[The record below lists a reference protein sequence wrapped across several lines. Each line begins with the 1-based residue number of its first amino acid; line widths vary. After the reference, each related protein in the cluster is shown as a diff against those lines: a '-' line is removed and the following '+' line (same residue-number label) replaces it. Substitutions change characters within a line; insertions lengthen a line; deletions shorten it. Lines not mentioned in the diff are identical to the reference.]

1 VNAGETLVLFAAV
14 VFMIAFSVRLLAP
27 LGIVP
32 LNKKAM
38 DIITD
43 LAFALLTATLLF
55 MAYLLANSDL
65 SYLYVWSNTSKDLD
79 LAFKLSALWAG
90 AQGSFLVWTWLM
102 AFALMIERRWEKK
115 RQLDPKFQDLAQT
128 AMLGLIAAFML
139 IVLTTGL
146 FASTVVDQANDGW
159 RLVLFPNGLGLK
171 LSLQTWEMALHPL
184 FVFVGYAFCLVTFAA
199 SMAGMMTKE
208 ERWHTISLFW
218 GRLAWISV
226 TLGIGIGAMWAYY
239 VIGWGGY
246 WGWDPVETSS
256 LLLWLVLTVFLHTQL
271 RLARH
276 KEYAVL
282 SPALGMMTF
291 STALFAT
298 FVTRA
303 GGLWASS
310 VHSFGAATGPGVGER
325 LWEML
330 SNNASVLGVFLLMLL
345 SLFLAIAL
353 SWRRGIASRKPG
365 KEEEGPFQINDS
377 NSMLFAVVLLIL
389 TAAIMTLI
397 LFKNLDMS
405 MGANYDEFNEKMTF
419 LFVALMIALVICL
432 IWRKVGAKIALYAGI
447 GMVAMTVVS
456 GAIGAMLGVN
466 VLFSL
471 SLPAFL
477 LAALAASYRVLA
489 SRAKRSVKGS
499 FRNVGPQLAH
509 LGVALL
515 LIGYIFSSFLQ
526 VFPAAGPSAD
536 LSIGSELKA
545 GNYSIRLTNLTITN
559 LPLSSGDQYN
569 QSRTAKLDILQSG
582 KVVQS
587 GVTLTDLY
595 LVNGPDVTKV
605 SASVHIHE
613 TVAEDLYL
621 SFDWQNATT
630 AKMQMRVVPMINALW
645 AGMGLLAIGLTMR
658 LVAWP
663 VAPRDQKGP

>member
-1 VNAGETLVLFAAV
+1 MNAGETLVLFAAV
-14 VFMIAFSVRLLAP
+14 VFITAFLARISAL

-32 LNKKAM
+32 RNKRTM
-38 DIITD
+38 EIITD

-55 MAYLLANSDL
+55 MAYLLASSDL
-65 SYLYVWSNTSKDLD
+65 SYLYVWTNTSMDLV
-79 LAFKLSALWAG
+79 LAYKLSALWAG
-90 AQGSFLVWTWLM
+90 AQGSLLVWTWLM

-128 AMLGLIAAFML
+128 VMLGLIAAFML
-139 IVLTTGL
+139 IVLTAGL

-159 RLVLFPNGLGLK
+159 RLFLFPNGIGLK

-184 FVFVGYAFCLVTFAA
+184 IVFAGYAFCLVTFAA
-199 SMAGMMTKE
+199 SVAGMMTKE

-226 TLGIGIGAMWAYY
+226 TLGIGIGALWAYY

-256 LLLWLVLTVFLHTQL
+256 LVLWLMLTVFLHTQL
-271 RLARH
+271 RLVRN

-282 SPALGMMTF
+282 SPTLGMMAF

-310 VHSFGAATGPGVGER
+310 VHSFGAVNGPGVGER
-325 LWEML
+325 LWEIL
-330 SNNASVLGVFLLMLL
+330 SNSASVLGVFLLMLL

-353 SWRRGIASRKPG
+353 SYRRWRASRKSDE
-365 KEEEGPFQINDS
+365 EEEGPFQINDS

-389 TAAIMTLI
+389 TAAIMALI
-397 LFKNLDMS
+397 MFKNLDMS
-405 MGANYDEFNEKMTF
+405 TGANYDEFNEKMTF
-419 LFVALMIALVICL
+419 LFIALMIALIICL
-432 IWRKVGAKIALYAGI
+432 IWRKVGARTALYAGI
-447 GMVAMTVVS
+447 GLVALTTVS
-456 GAIGAMLGVN
+456 GAIGAMLGAN

-471 SLPAFL
+471 SLPTFL
-477 LAALAASYRVLA
+477 LAALAALYRVFS
-489 SRAKRSVKGS
+489 SRVRRSVKGS
-499 FRNVGPQLAH
+499 LRNLGPQLAH

-515 LIGYIFSSFLQ
+515 LIGYISSTFLQ

-536 LSIGSELKA
+536 LSLGNELKA
-545 GNYSIRLTNLTITN
+545 GDYSIRLTNLTITN
-559 LPLSSGDQYN
+559 LPLSSGGQYN
-569 QSRTAKLDILQSG
+569 QSREARLDILQSG
-582 KVVQS
+582 HVVQS

-595 LVNGPDVTKV
+595 LVNGPDVAKV
-605 SASVHIHE
+605 KASVYIYK
-613 TVAEDLYL
+613 TVTEDLYL

-630 AKMQMRVVPMINALW
+630 AKMQMKVVPMINALW

-658 LVAWP
+658 LVAWS
-663 VAPRDQKGP
+663 ATPREQKVP